1 MDHNIGPGSL
11 NLALVLVPEPKEVGF
26 HIDLCSGPKT
36 IKKTNRGKRTE
47 GAKARVFGKEAKNI
61 QLMMKRGLLMASLVH
76 RRSDFRNLN
85 ANRIVYPSRREN
97 LESKVFNALEEELE
111 GGDSGKHDFKDSR
124 RAGKDTGSNYDDP
137 YSRRF
142 VKGGLSYAEA
152 VKEDDHRKTEV
163 KKDLIEPEKGI
174 TMTWTGSYQ
183 VEEWLSRSAVGV
195 LKFFGSV
202 EVVNKMLDDRGFVFS
217 STFLGGKN
225 IVWTFQTQCER
236 DGFINNRIGEQ
247 VGEVL
252 WIDGATECRRRLDVG
267 KVLVLKQLGQVLEYE
282 VVVKNGRNSSPVRIV
297 ECPTPVSKEWIS
309 NLLGLRLTFSKSFC
323 RADRVGSDRVSSV
336 KEGRPVPVREG
347 SREDVT
353 VNSGGSKDR
362 RKGVREQSLR
372 NPFFNRIEVGGEVG
386 VLEKGKGQS
395 YQKMKATNKQQK
407 GGYGVVKIGTQ
418 RRSDHRGR
426 SDESEYSS
434 SGSESEDGPEFNG
447 LWLKGECSNK
457 RPHGVMEGSGPTN
470 GCLDLGPFVS
480 IDGSNYKER
489 ISVQDNAEG
498 GGGFSG
504 EISLLAKKMGG
515 GFKKGCGESSTQSQ
529 TVSSIQVVQETQM
542 AEEQGIDLVVDLR
555 GQERGATV
563 LEGTRMAVVCSESE
577 DGKRSKTGGNCGS
590 REGSEN
596 SNIRRAKRRKGKGK
610 TNSIKLIL

>member
-1 MDHNIGPGSL
+1 MKEWSEQL
-11 NLALVLVPEPKEVGF
+11 QVQAL
-26 HIDLCSGPKT
+26 
-36 IKKTNRGKRTE
+36 KK
-47 GAKARVFGKEAKNI
+47 FC
-61 QLMMKRGLLMASLVH
+61 
-76 RRSDFRNLN
+76 
-85 ANRIVYPSRREN
+85 
-97 LESKVFNALEEELE
+97 
-111 GGDSGKHDFKDSR
+111 
-124 RAGKDTGSNYDDP
+124 
-137 YSRRF
+137 
-142 VKGGLSYAEA
+142 
-152 VKEDDHRKTEV
+152 
-163 KKDLIEPEKGI
+163 
-174 TMTWTGSYQ
+174 W
-183 VEEWLSRSAVGV
+183 
-195 LKFFGSV
+195 V
-202 EVVNKMLDDRGFVFS
+202 EVYGVPLNCWCKDFFY
-217 STFLGGKN
+217 
-225 IVWTFQTQCER
+225 
-236 DGFINNRIGEQ
+236 RIGEQ

-252 WIDGATECRRRLDVG
+252 WIDGATESRRRLDVG
-267 KVLVLKQLGQVLEYE
+267 KVLVLKQLGQALEYE

-297 ECPTPVSKEWIS
+297 ECPTPVTEEWIS
-309 NLLGLRLTFSKSFC
+309 NLLGLRPTFSKLFC
-323 RADRVGSDRVSSV
+323 RADRVGSDKVSSA
-336 KEGRPVPVREG
+336 KEGRPVSVREG

-372 NPFFNRIEVGGEVG
+372 NSFFDRIEVGGEVG

-395 YQKMKATNKQQK
+395 HQKMKATNKQQK

-426 SDESEYSS
+426 SDDSEYSS
-434 SGSESEDGPEFNG
+434 SGSEFEDGPEFNG

-489 ISVQDNAEG
+489 ISVQDNAER

-504 EISLLAKKMGG
+504 EISPLAYKMGG

-563 LEGTRMAVVCSESE
+563 LEGSRMAAVCSESE
-577 DGKRSKTGGNCGS
+577 DGKRSKAGGNCGS

-596 SNIRRAKRRKGKGK
+596 SNSRRAKRRKGKGEGD
-610 TNSIKLIL
+610 